1 MTDKG
6 NWVDEPVFEGVCPE
20 LKAYPELRV
29 AAISTGWSLSD
40 KKQLRREETWRYTT
54 SIAL

>member
-1 MTDKG
+1 MTDKDK
-6 NWVDEPVFEGVCPE
+6 WVDEPVFEGVCPE

-40 KKQLRREETWRYTT
+40 KDLRREETWRYTT